1 MRIEV
6 YTDHNAAGR
15 GRPCLIGWLVQLP
28 DGNILLEAGP
38 PDGPGGDNLQWLK
51 ASVYPSW
58 PSGGWPRLDEPY
70 DDAGVEL
77 RGISGWI
84 DGRVVPDAGDY
95 PVLWRDVMQ
104 GPPDEPLYVPV
115 VKRD

>member
-6 YTDHNAAGR
+6 YTGENRAARDGPR
-15 GRPCLIGWLVQLP
+15 LIGWLVQLP
-28 DGNILLEAGP
+28 DGSILLEVGP
-38 PDGPGGDNLQWLK
+38 PDGPGGDNLQWLR
-51 ASVYPSW
+51 AAVQR
-58 PSGGWPRLDEPY
+58 SGGWPVLGDDPLN
-70 DDAGVEL
+70 DAGIEL
-77 RGISGWI
+77 RNISGTI
-84 DGRVVPDAGDY
+84 EGRVVPDAGDY